1 MADTEKPTPIGDVRD
16 EVLREHREL
25 MELITSLQE
34 KASRYSDDPER
45 WSEELSEILMPL
57 RTTLHRHFTAEE
69 EGPFANEFPEAFP
82 HLAEKLEDL
91 LGQHRE
97 LMDRID
103 HLLREVNESSERAG
117 KAEVQRIR
125 KDVHAFIEAIRV
137 HEASENSLLQDA
149 YLEDL
154 GGSG

>member
-1 MADTEKPTPIGDVRD
+1 MAETKKPTKVGEVRD
-16 EVLREHREL
+16 DVLREHREL

-34 KASRYSDDPER
+34 KAARYSDDAER
-45 WSEELSEILMPL
+45 WSEELGEILMPL

-69 EGPFANEFPEAFP
+69 EGPFAKDFPEAFP
-82 HLAEKLEDL
+82 HLAGKLEDL
-91 LGQHRE
+91 MGEHRD

-137 HEASENSLLQDA
+137 HEAAENNLLQDA
-149 YLEDL
+149 YLEDI